1 MISYGGVSEF
11 EANENMTIRR
21 TLRLGLFQLAAGA
34 LSVLFLGVLNRV
46 MRVELGLDLLTV
58 TILVGG
64 GHYLGALVAIPFGY
78 YSDRHP
84 IAGYRRTFYILLG
97 SGAAILILVTAPRMV
112 QWVALE
118 PNSIRVFL
126 GFLFFLFEG
135 ISTYIAGTA
144 YLSLITDL
152 TDEGKRGQVTGWVW
166 TLLMVGIILTGILSG
181 FALDPYSI
189 HRVSDLFMISAV
201 IVAVLSALALIGQ
214 EPRISTPRIEE
225 RTNLSKAFSTIIQN
239 RQARWFGAFLFLSM
253 FSYFMQDVLLE
264 PFGGD
269 VFALSPAETTRFNA
283 YMGTG
288 VVAAM
293 LIGGMRFI
301 PRKGKPWTTS
311 LGILLM
317 VISFAGLAFS
327 ALLGSPQGLPAAIL
341 LLGVGAGFFTVG
353 GVALMMDMTSNVY
366 TGMFVGAWTLIQ
378 AFAKGPTAIVGG
390 ALYTGFTSLGL
401 SAGQS
406 YAGVFMIEATGL
418 LISLIFLRQVTVEKF
433 KRSLDSFGKV
443 AAEAIQ

>member
-1 MISYGGVSEF
+1 MPL
-11 EANENMTIRR
+11 RR

-46 MRVELGLDLLTV
+46 MRVELGLSLLTV

-64 GHYLGALVAIPFGY
+64 GHYLGALIAIPFGY

-84 IAGYRRTFYILLG
+84 IGGYRRTIYILLG
-97 SGAAILILVTAPRMV
+97 SLAAIIILVTAPLLV

-118 PNSIRVFL
+118 PSVTRVSI
-126 GFLFFLFEG
+126 GFVFFLLEG
-135 ISTYIAGTA
+135 IATYVAGTA

-152 TDEGKRGQVTGWVW
+152 TDEGRRGQVTGWVW
-166 TLLMVGIILTGILSG
+166 TLLMVGIIATGILSG

-189 HRVSDLFMISAV
+189 GRVSNLFIISAV
-201 IVAVLSALALIGQ
+201 IVALLSVLALFGQ
-214 EPRISTPRIEE
+214 EPKLSAFPSAKRDK
-225 RTNLSKAFSTIIQN
+225 LSKAFSTIIEN

-283 YMGTG
+283 YMGSG
-288 VVAAM
+288 VVVAM
-293 LIGGMRFI
+293 LVGGTRLI
-301 PRKGKPWTTS
+301 PRRGKPWTTS
-311 LGILLM
+311 LGIMLM
-317 VISFAGLAFS
+317 VISFASLSLS
-327 ALLGSPQGLPAAIL
+327 AIIGTPQLLPAAIL

-353 GVALMMDMTSNVY
+353 GVALMMDMTSTVH

-378 AFAKGPTAIVGG
+378 AFAKGPTAIIGG
-390 ALYTGFTSLGL
+390 ALYTGFNSLGL
-401 SAGQS
+401 SVGQA
-406 YAGVFMIEATGL
+406 YAGVFMIEAAGL
-418 LISLIFLRQVTVEKF
+418 LISLLFLKQVTVDKF
-433 KRSLDSFGKV
+433 KRSLDSIGRV
-443 AAEAIQ
+443 AAEALQ